1 MNPNPQNSPNTIA
14 RSVTICLFACLG
26 SLVPQAAQADAVTDW
41 NVRAGRA
48 AVAACL
54 SPAGNGLAE
63 ARMYAMVHVA
73 IHDAINAIERHSR
86 PYAFDE
92 RVSPAASTA
101 AAASAAA
108 RDVLVAVIGELQESP
123 QCILAG
129 LNTVE
134 ADYAAALAAIPNGV
148 AKTDG
153 IAAGRNAAAAIVAL
167 RASDGSNQPLLDFA
181 YPQGTSPGEYRFTPG
196 IEPPFA
202 FAPLWG
208 TVTPFVLNHS
218 SQFRPRPPYNVS
230 SKKYA
235 ADFNEIKALGGDM
248 FTTPSAR
255 TPDQTEI
262 GFFWDESS
270 PLAWNRIARTVSA
283 SRGLDLWENARL
295 FGLLNLSMADGYIG
309 SWEAK
314 YHYNYWRPVTA
325 IQLAASD
332 GNPDTEADST
342 WTPLLVTSPIP
353 DYPSGHAVQGGAA
366 AETLKQFFGTDD
378 ISFHACSLTLP
389 AGSTCTD
396 VAPVLRSYASFT
408 EAADENALSRILI
421 GYHFRVAVEEGT
433 EHGRKIAKRA
443 ANLFL
448 KPVGH

>member
-1 MNPNPQNSPNTIA
+1 MNPNTQNSPNTIA

-54 SPAGNGLAE
+54 SPGGNGLAE

-73 IHDAINAIERHSR
+73 IHDALNAIERHSR

-92 RVSPAASTA
+92 RVSSAASTA

-108 RDVLVAVIGELQESP
+108 RDVLVSVIGELQESP
-123 QCILAG
+123 QCILDG

-134 ADYAAALAAIPNGV
+134 ADYAAALAAIPDGV
-148 AKTDG
+148 AETDG
-153 IAAGRNAAAAIVAL
+153 IAVGRAAAAAIVAL
-167 RASDGSNQPLLDFA
+167 RASDGSNQPLQDFA
-181 YPQGTSPGEYRFTPG
+181 YPQGTAPGEYRFTPG

-208 TVTPFVLNHS
+208 TVTPFVLNDS
-218 SQFRPRPPYNVS
+218 SQFRPKPPYDVS
-230 SKKYA
+230 SKKYT
-235 ADFNEIKALGGDM
+235 ADFNEIKALGSD
-248 FTTPSAR
+248 TSSAR
-255 TPDQTEI
+255 TADQTEI
-262 GFFWDESS
+262 GYFWDESS

-325 IQLAASD
+325 IRLAASD
-332 GNPDTEADST
+332 GNPDTEADLT

-366 AETLKQFFGTDD
+366 AESLKQFFGTDD

-396 VAPVLRSYASFT
+396 PAPVMRSYASFT
-408 EAADENALSRILI
+408 DAADENALSRILI